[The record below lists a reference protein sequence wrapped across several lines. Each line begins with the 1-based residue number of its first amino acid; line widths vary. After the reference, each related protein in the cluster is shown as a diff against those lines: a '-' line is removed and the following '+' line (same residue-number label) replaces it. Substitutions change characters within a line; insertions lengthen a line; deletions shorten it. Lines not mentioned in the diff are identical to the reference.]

1 MSNLNFTAMKRTSLI
16 FATGLMM
23 MAAISFTS
31 CQKDDDQD
39 PIITQAAED
48 SDVDSYYDDVITE
61 VDELTLVGDSK
72 DSQLMYATLGGQGTR
87 TRKTSWDGNC
97 RVDSITYNNFV
108 NANSRF
114 ERVKNGII
122 VIRTCGQY
130 NGAEFERTITFKNLT
145 INGNLIEGTKV
156 IRKTAE
162 HQYQI
167 TLTNGKITFTDG
179 TTYTRT
185 VERTRT
191 WVAGYDTPYNVW
203 DDVYTLEGTANGVN
217 RQGNAYTHQIKSAL
231 MFRLSC
237 RWIVQGIIDITV
249 GDKQASIDYGNG
261 ECDNLAYVTVNG
273 KTFEVKLRGGK

>member
-31 CQKDDDQD
+31 CQKDDEQD

-130 NGAEFERTITFKNLT
+130 NGAEFERTITFKNFT

-217 RQGNAYTHQIKSAL
+217 RQGNAYIHQIKSAL

-273 KTFEVKLRGGK
+273 KTYEVKLRGGK

>member
-1 MSNLNFTAMKRTSLI
+1 MKRTSLI

-31 CQKDDDQD
+31 CQKDDDLD
-39 PIITQAAED
+39 PVIAQAAED
-48 SDVDSYYDDVITE
+48 SDVDTYYDDVMTE
-61 VDELTLVGDSK
+61 VDELTLAGDTK
-72 DSQLMYATLGGQGTR
+72 DSQMMYATMGGQGTR
-87 TRKTSWDGNC
+87 NIETSYDGNC
-97 RVDSITYNNFV
+97 RIQTITYNNFV
-108 NANSRF
+108 NANSRY
-114 ERVKNGII
+114 ERVKNGVI
-122 VIRTCGQY
+122 VIRTCGRY
-130 NGAEFERTITFKNLT
+130 NEAEFVRTITFQNFT
-145 INGNLIEGTKV
+145 INGNLIEGTKE

-162 HQYQI
+162 NEYQI

-191 WVAGYDTPYNVW
+191 WVAGYDTPFNIW
-203 DDVYTLEGTANGVN
+203 DDVYTLEGAATGEN

-249 GDKQASIDYGNG
+249 GDKQVSIDYGNG

-273 KTFEVKLRGGK
+273 KTYEVKLRGGK

>member
-31 CQKDDDQD
+31 CQKDDEQN

-61 VDELTLVGDSK
+61 VDELTLAGDTK
-72 DSQLMYATLGGQGTR
+72 DSQMMYATLGGQGTR

-130 NGAEFERTITFKNLT
+130 NGAEFERTITFKNFT

-156 IRKTAE
+156 ISKTAE

-217 RQGNAYTHQIKSAL
+217 RQGNAYIHQIKSAL